1 MGECCARGGIEC
13 NFTCRRQP
21 GARRRRPCRWWA
33 SEAIQN
39 SKRSRGLL
47 EVGVMPADHWS
58 AGACFGFSLRDPR
71 SRLEPEPPVEPLARE
86 TGELDGPLTWSPP
99 IAGGLVSKRSCCAPC
114 LGGARYGLE
123 VRGLSHSE
131 ATPQCGHRRMRGWTL
146 AGESAFTSQEA
157 VGMYI
162 PKAWARDTREAT
174 LRDGRA
180 VPISAWGWGD
190 DQAGARAK
198 AAERLQRALE
208 RIQSRK
214 PFPHGYEYEGRPL
227 REDVLQ
233 TLEAADSNATIGIVT
248 RNRYGAHVLNAEQL
262 LFLDIDLPSR
272 GLFAW
277 FRQLFSRATPEQ
289 RALVNLREALRNHGG
304 ATFRIYRTASGFRV
318 MAVDRSFDPTSP
330 ETQDL
335 MRVTRSDPAYARL
348 CRSQKCF
355 RARLTPKPWRC
366 GVGKPPGEFPRS
378 TRDEENAFAGWLRE
392 YEQASTR
399 FATCRYLETIGSGRA
414 SGDTRRL
421 QDLHD
426 RVTRCEEPLPL
437 A

>member
-1 MGECCARGGIEC
+1 
-13 NFTCRRQP
+13 
-21 GARRRRPCRWWA
+21 
-33 SEAIQN
+33 
-39 SKRSRGLL
+39 
-47 EVGVMPADHWS
+47 
-58 AGACFGFSLRDPR
+58 
-71 SRLEPEPPVEPLARE
+71 
-86 TGELDGPLTWSPP
+86 
-99 IAGGLVSKRSCCAPC
+99 
-114 LGGARYGLE
+114 
-123 VRGLSHSE
+123 
-131 ATPQCGHRRMRGWTL
+131 
-146 AGESAFTSQEA
+146 
-157 VGMYI
+157 MYV

-190 DQAGARAK
+190 DQADARAK
-198 AAERLQRALE
+198 AAERLQKALE

-227 REDVLQ
+227 REELLQ
-233 TLEAADSNATIGIVT
+233 TLEAGSSSATVGIVT
-248 RNRYGAHVLNAEQL
+248 RNRYGAKVLNAEQL
-262 LFLDIDLPSR
+262 LFLDIDLPSS
-272 GLFAW
+272 GLFAR
-277 FRQLFSRATPEQ
+277 FRPLFSRTTAEQ
-289 RALVNLREALRNHGG
+289 RALVHLRGALQNFGK

-366 GVGKPPGEFPRS
+366 GIEKPPGEFPRS

-392 YEQASTR
+392 YERASTR
-399 FATCRYLETIGSGRA
+399 FATCRYLETIGNGRA
-414 SGDTRRL
+414 IGDTRRL
-421 QDLHD
+421 QHLHD
-426 RVTRCEEPLPL
+426 RVTRCDEPLPL